1 MDSDLKL
8 TDVIEIEHLQRI
20 QDSFARATG
29 VASIIID
36 LNGNTITRPSNFN
49 PVCKLIHQTE
59 EGRRRCDM
67 SDQRRNQKA
76 NSSSDPFYHQCLSC
90 GFVDASAP
98 IKIGD
103 NHVASWLIGQ
113 CNVLEVDR
121 DDLKNYAAEI
131 GADTDQ
137 MLRAFDDMPHMSLP
151 QFKTVLE
158 LLFQIASEISQLG
171 YNNQFLKKEIADR
184 QEVEQVLYEN
194 EAKYRSVVEQSAENI
209 FMVDVKTRQILEV
222 NPAFCNLLG
231 YSKEEILKLTAYD
244 FIAHPKDDI
253 DDKINRVLNETRI
266 FLGERQYRRR
276 DGRLVDVEVSVNM
289 IEFKGRSAMCVVS
302 RDITERKLAEKK
314 LLEAYDDLEERVKER
329 TRQLAEANEK
339 LTFESEMLER
349 KNVALKELLNHIEDG
364 KKQLALQIQANIKK
378 ITLPILSQIENRIS
392 DVDRHYFNLLRKS
405 LTDIASPF
413 LNKLE
418 TQYAQLTPRELEICN
433 LIKNDFSSK
442 QIANSLTKSVQT
454 VLKQRKMI
462 RRKLGISGKKIN
474 LAAYLKK
481 MN

>member
-36 LNGNTITRPSNFN
+36 IDGNTITRPSNFN
-49 PVCKLIHQTE
+49 PVCELVGQTE

-67 SDQRRNQKA
+67 SNQRRDQRA
-76 NSSSDPFYHQCLSC
+76 NSLPNPFYHQCLSC

-103 NHVASWLIGQ
+103 KHVASWLIGQ
-113 CNVLEVDR
+113 CNVMEVDR
-121 DDLKNYAAEI
+121 DHLKNYAAEI

-137 MLRAFDDMPHMSLP
+137 MLKAFDDMPHMSLP

-171 YNNQFLKKEIADR
+171 YNNQLLKKEIADR
-184 QEVEQVLYEN
+184 REVEQVLCEN
-194 EAKYRSVVEQSAENI
+194 EAKYRSVIEQSAENI
-209 FMVDVKTRQILEV
+209 FMVDVKTRQILEA

-231 YSKEEILKLTAYD
+231 YSKDEILKLTAYD
-244 FIAHPKDDI
+244 FVAHQKDDI
-253 DDKINRVLNETRI
+253 DDKINRVLNEDKI

-276 DGRLVDVEVSVNM
+276 DGRLVDVEASVNM
-289 IEFKGRSAMCVVS
+289 VEFRGQSAMCVVS

-314 LLEAYDDLEERVKER
+314 MLESYDDLDKRVKEQ

-364 KKQLALQIQANIKK
+364 KKQLALQIQANINKVA
-378 ITLPILSQIENRIS
+378 LPILSQIEDRIN
-392 DVDRHYFNLLRKS
+392 DVDRHYFNLLRNS

-418 TQYAQLTPRELEICN
+418 TQYPQLTPRELEICN
-433 LIKNDFSSK
+433 LIKNGFSSK
-442 QIANSLTKSVQT
+442 RIADSLTKSVQT

-462 RRKLGISGKKIN
+462 RKKLGISGKKVN